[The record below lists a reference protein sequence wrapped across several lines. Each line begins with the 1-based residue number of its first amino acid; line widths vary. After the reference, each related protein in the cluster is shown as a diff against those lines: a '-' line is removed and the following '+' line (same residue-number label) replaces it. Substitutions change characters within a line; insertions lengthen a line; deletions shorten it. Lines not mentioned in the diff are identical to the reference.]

1 MKGVLKMEKDPVD
14 SFLEEIFEARIKER
28 LEKATAEVTR
38 KGMEEGRVE
47 GRKEGR
53 KEGREEGFKIGEEKG
68 IKIGEE
74 RGKEEEIEQ
83 VVKKMV
89 ANGLDDEIV
98 SRVTGLT
105 LREVRKLKS

>member
-1 MKGVLKMEKDPVD
+1 
-14 SFLEEIFEARIKER
+14 
-28 LEKATAEVTR
+28 
-38 KGMEEGRVE
+38 MEEGRVE

-53 KEGREEGFKIGEEKG
+53 KEGREEGFKIGEEKGIKIGEEKGIKIGEEKG